1 MKQFTLNNF
10 VRKNILVLQPYIS
23 FRDHNEFNAPVLM
36 DANESPFGE
45 FNRYPDSTQKKL
57 KNKLSKFKNVSP
69 NQIAVGNG
77 SDELIDLII
86 KIFCE
91 PKKDSILMMNP
102 SFAMYGFYATIN
114 ENIVLKLDLDE
125 NFQIKKDEFLKI
137 TQENQ
142 PKIFF
147 LCSPNNP
154 TGNSIEGIEFYIQNF
169 DGIVVVDEAYIEFSE
184 QKSCLE
190 LLDKY
195 PNLIILQTF
204 SKAWGM
210 AGARVGMAY
219 ASEEI
224 IRLINTVK
232 APYNVNSLSQDL
244 VLENIDNQF
253 QFNESLEN
261 IFKEREWLKKEFQNI
276 NCITNV
282 FPTDANFF
290 LIEFGDIEKV
300 YQNLLDK
307 EILTSKRTPQ
317 IPNCIR
323 INIGNRE
330 ENIQLIKILKQ
341 CEAYKV

>member
-10 VRKNILVLQPYIS
+10 VRKNILALQPYIS
-23 FRDHNEFNAPVLM
+23 FRDHNEFKDPVLM

-45 FNRYPDSTQKKL
+45 YNRYSDSTQKIL
-57 KNKLSKFKNVSP
+57 KNRLSELKNISP

-91 PKKDSILMMNP
+91 PKKDPILMMNP

-114 ENIVLKLDLDE
+114 ENTVVKLDLDE

-137 TQENQ
+137 PKKNQ

-154 TGNSIEGIEFYIQNF
+154 TGNSIEDIEFYIQNF
-169 DGIVVVDEAYIEFSE
+169 DGIVVVDEAYIEFSD
-184 QKSCLE
+184 QKSSLE
-190 LLDKY
+190 LLEKY

-219 ASEEI
+219 ANEEI
-224 IRLINTVK
+224 IKLINTVK
-232 APYNVNSLSQDL
+232 APYNVNSLSQEF
-244 VLENIDNQF
+244 VLENIKNQD
-253 QFNESLEN
+253 QFKENLNN
-261 IFKEREWLKKEFQNI
+261 IFTEREWLKNEFENI
-276 NCITNV
+276 KCIKKV

-290 LIEFGDIEKV
+290 LIEFKDVEKV

-307 EILTSKRTPQ
+307 EILTSKRAPQ

-330 ENIQLIKILKQ
+330 ENIQLITVLKNI
-341 CEAYKV
+341 